1 MRAWELTEKFGL
13 ENLQLV
19 EKERPEIGPGQVCV
33 KVGASSLN
41 FRDLVVIQGAYG
53 AHIKTPLIPFSDGAG
68 EVVEVGPGVTRFKP
82 GDRVAP
88 MFFQTWADGEPNGE
102 KLAGA
107 LGGPLNGA
115 LTEHMFVREQGL
127 AKIPES
133 YSYEEAACL
142 PCAALTAWSALI
154 EQGNLRS
161 GETVLVQGTGGVS
174 LFALQIAKAAG
185 AKVIITSSSNE
196 KLERAKAMGADAT
209 VNYKENPDWHK
220 AIKPYCDGEGVD
232 HVIEVGGADTLEKS
246 VRAVRTGG
254 TVSLIGV
261 LSGSMG
267 EFPLPLVLVRNVR
280 IQGVTVGSTA
290 AFERMVRSFEQNGIK
305 PVVDKVFDFE
315 QAQEALGY
323 LKSGKHFG
331 KVVIKNN

>member
-1 MRAWELTEKFGL
+1 M
-13 ENLQLV
+13 
-19 EKERPEIGPGQVCV
+19 
-33 KVGASSLN
+33 
-41 FRDLVVIQGAYG
+41 
-53 AHIKTPLIPFSDGAG
+53 
-68 EVVEVGPGVTRFKP
+68 TRFKP

-115 LTEHMFVREQGL
+115 LTEYMFVREQGL

-267 EFPLPLVLVRNVR
+267 EFPLPLVLVRSVR

-305 PVVDKVFDFE
+305 PVVDKVFPFD